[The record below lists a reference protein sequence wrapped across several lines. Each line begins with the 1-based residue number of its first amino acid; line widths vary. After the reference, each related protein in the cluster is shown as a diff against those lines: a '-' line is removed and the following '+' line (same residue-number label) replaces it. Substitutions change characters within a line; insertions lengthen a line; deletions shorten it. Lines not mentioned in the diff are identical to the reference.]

1 MKVTA
6 IFGGPGTGKTT
17 KLAELF
23 CDAIKKY
30 GVDQVAFVSY
40 TKSQVGRD
48 RTAARKMAKVKAK
61 KLKKFKTL
69 HSLSKQV
76 YEEETEVFDEDH
88 IDRMSVYLGKDMG
101 AVMRGIDY
109 MRNIES
115 DNDAVGANK
124 AGMRADEFQKYR
136 YFYEQVKGGLSNPA
150 KKTVD
155 FSDMIYDAVDR
166 RYKVDVKIAFVDE
179 CLSPNTF
186 VRMADGSVKE
196 IQNIKIGEY
205 VMGTKGPTKVVR
217 VCAGVDHMFDIVH
230 GQKSALFR
238 CNSAHLMQRKSKTKE
253 GYVWDNCENIKKGM
267 FVNTKEIE
275 GEEKDLWISPYF
287 FGLWLGNGFSRE
299 TVVVCNENDLET
311 INWLRDYGELLGDK
325 VTLRKRT
332 GIVQI
337 EYGLHN
343 KYPNG
348 KCNIRTRL
356 EHYGFLLS
364 KATSNYSRKYK
375 EKTIPYEFFF
385 TSKKQRLEL
394 LAGIIDSDGMY
405 VKAGKGMKYRIEMA
419 REPLMRDIYKLVC
432 SLGFMPSWYKTTHIT
447 NGIKRTYYRID
458 FFGTSDIPCK
468 LPRKQCSFNFNNKV
482 TCHKEYA
489 GIGPYVGITVDAD
502 DELFLLANGCVVHNC
517 QDLSPLQWKAVY
529 TFFRDVDELV
539 VAGDPNQSLYRF
551 SGGASNYMLY
561 MRTDETI
568 ILDKSYRCPE
578 NIMLMAERVWAK
590 IKDKAALP
598 SPCGEGGFAV
608 FYPDFNIRE
617 SFLGPL
623 RNCAQKGKKVLV
635 LANTYYQLKNMK
647 DRLFGDRNYPH
658 SFRSGKCKY
667 RYKGPAN
674 PIVFSTVHQAKGLE
688 ADYVL
693 YDAAGGQTGE
703 HTDFGHQTERWD
715 DYWRM
720 AYTAI
725 TRARKGLIICEL
737 SRPRAGEP
745 TCLDLLYYAKYG
757 FDEYRKWLYLKPFGQ
772 GNKR

>member
-23 CDAIKKY
+23 CEAIKKY

-48 RTAARKMAKVKAK
+48 KTAARKMAKVKAK

-76 YEEETEVFDEDH
+76 YEEETEVFDEEH

-109 MRNIES
+109 MRNVES
-115 DNDAVGANK
+115 RNDAVGANK
-124 AGMRADEFQKYR
+124 AGMQVEEFQKYK
-136 YFYEQVKGGLSNPA
+136 YFYDQVKDGLSNSA

-179 CLSPNTF
+179 C
-186 VRMADGSVKE
+186 
-196 IQNIKIGEY
+196 
-205 VMGTKGPTKVVR
+205 
-217 VCAGVDHMFDIVH
+217 
-230 GQKSALFR
+230 
-238 CNSAHLMQRKSKTKE
+238 
-253 GYVWDNCENIKKGM
+253 
-267 FVNTKEIE
+267 
-275 GEEKDLWISPYF
+275 
-287 FGLWLGNGFSRE
+287 
-299 TVVVCNENDLET
+299 
-311 INWLRDYGELLGDK
+311 
-325 VTLRKRT
+325 
-332 GIVQI
+332 
-337 EYGLHN
+337 
-343 KYPNG
+343 
-348 KCNIRTRL
+348 
-356 EHYGFLLS
+356 
-364 KATSNYSRKYK
+364 
-375 EKTIPYEFFF
+375 
-385 TSKKQRLEL
+385 
-394 LAGIIDSDGMY
+394 
-405 VKAGKGMKYRIEMA
+405 
-419 REPLMRDIYKLVC
+419 
-432 SLGFMPSWYKTTHIT
+432 
-447 NGIKRTYYRID
+447 
-458 FFGTSDIPCK
+458 
-468 LPRKQCSFNFNNKV
+468 
-482 TCHKEYA
+482 
-489 GIGPYVGITVDAD
+489 
-502 DELFLLANGCVVHNC
+502 
-517 QDLSPLQWKAVY
+517 QDLSPLQWKAIY

-539 VAGDPNQSLYRF
+539 VAGDPNQALYRF
-551 SGGASNYMLY
+551 SGGVSNYMLY
-561 MRTDETI
+561 MRTDETV

-757 FDEYRKWLYLKPFGQ
+757 FDEYRKWLYLKPLSSQ